1 MESEYA
7 QGLNAENKAQYF
19 KKLTLPSEEVL
30 PDPYL
35 LCNWSNDISKVPE
48 ISWRDVREYLIDT
61 PSVYTKEALKAYK
74 SLEAYDYFVC
84 GHVQSC
90 FYHEI
95 SKDNRF
101 CFIKSEVSLNIGYK

>member
-48 ISWRDVREYLIDT
+48 ISWRDVTEYLIDT
-61 PSVYTKEALKAYK
+61 PSVYK
-74 SLEAYDYFVC
+74 SLEAYDCFVC

-101 CFIKSEVSLNIGYK
+101 CFSLNIGYK